1 MWTDEMKKV
10 LATGGLLLVLVSVGA
25 GVAIGF
31 LIGAAL

>member
-10 LATGGLLLVLVSVGA
+10 LATPLLVLVSVGA
-25 GVAIGF
+25 GVVVGF